1 MVGWHHQLYGHVFD
15 QAPRDGE
22 GQGSLVCRSPWG
34 RQESDTTERLNDNKP
49 LRVNTVLGILART
62 IRLEKDLR
70 GNHIRMEKIK
80 LSLFTCDIMLW
91 VENPKDFTHKKET
104 C

>member
-1 MVGWHHQLYGHVFD
+1 MRWLDGITNSMDMCLTKLQEMVKDREVWCVAVHGV
-15 QAPRDGE
+15 A
-22 GQGSLVCRSPWG
+22 RS
-34 RQESDTTERLNDNKP
+34 RTRLSDNKP